1 MNSVAFPNPC
11 NVKIYKGVT
20 IQDNNYKKYTS
31 LSSEE
36 LKKIIHHQGPSS
48 YNYYKDKLNKE
59 Y

>member
-1 MNSVAFPNPC
+1 MNTVAFPNPC
-11 NVKIYKGVT
+11 NVKIYRGVK
-20 IQDNNYKKYTS
+20 IQHNNYKKYTS